1 MSLIAELRADP
12 SRRDILIPQ
21 VSVESETYV
30 NDRSVSTT
38 IEVIW
43 LFRSVRFEFNRPL
56 RSRP

>member
-21 VSVESETYV
+21 VNVENETFV